1 MCADEGTGE
10 NKNLTASQP
19 KNGLAFN
26 KLPSSPH
33 KDITTTWLL
42 DLHTSLTD
50 NLIGSK
56 WSSFCSSHFSS
67 TSPLSS
73 SLPAAFFGSA
83 CKHKESSS
91 WAVLDN
97 HINLEMIELQLEYE
111 LNVVSTFAETWQSLV
126 VFHCNMANIAWF
138 HVNFRP
144 PPPSF

>member
-33 KDITTTWLL
+33 KDITTL

-50 NLIGSK
+50 NLIGSN